1 MLTIMKKLNQLFNS
15 EIYSE
20 LHRMRV
26 SSGRTEILASKAC
39 RDSYVDLWDAE
50 VKVFSQWGEDGILW
64 FLCDVLEISKPRILE
79 IGAGNFTECNSR
91 FLAEARDAAVFLVDS
106 RSDLVSETNK
116 LDLLWKNNLF
126 TLETWVTPSNA
137 NSIADLARK
146 KLGSIDILSLD
157 IDGIDYWVMTEID
170 LSEISIIVVEYNPT
184 FGSRYAFTV
193 PKSDSFDR
201 TKAHYSW
208 LYFGA
213 SLRAWVDFFDR
224 RNFTFVGT
232 NRAGN
237 NAFFISRMSDEVF
250 DYINP
255 PDASLE
261 KYVDWQVRESRDEQ
275 GRLSYLDLGLARSTI
290 EACEVLHMSQDQ
302 EPSSRT
308 IRSFGNLTFK

>member
-1 MLTIMKKLNQLFNS
+1 MLTILNKLRQLFNS

-20 LHRMRV
+20 LDRMRV
-26 SSGRTEILASKAC
+26 SNGRTEILASKAC
-39 RDSYVDLWDAE
+39 RESYVDLWDAE

-91 FLAEARDAAVFLVDS
+91 FLAEARNAGVFLVDS
-106 RSDLVSETNK
+106 RSDLISEINK

-126 TLETWVTPSNA
+126 AFEALVTPSNA
-137 NSIADLARK
+137 NSIANLARK
-146 KLGSIDILSLD
+146 ELGSIDILSLD

-170 LSEISIIVVEYNPT
+170 LSGISIIVVEYNPT

-201 TKAHYSW
+201 TTAHHSW

-213 SLRAWVDFFDR
+213 SLRAWVEFFDHKK
-224 RNFTFVGT
+224 FTFVGT

-237 NAFFISRMSDEVF
+237 NAFFISRMSGEVF
-250 DYINP
+250 NYINP
-255 PDASLE
+255 PDSSLE

-290 EACEVLHMSQDQ
+290 QECEISYLSQEQ
-302 EPSSRT
+302 EPDSRT
-308 IRSFGNLTFK
+308 IGSLGNLTFK